1 MTLIKLENIRLD
13 YPVADISH
21 YSLKRLVL
29 DTLTGRR
36 RELDYVR
43 ALDGV
48 NLEIMEGERIGLYGP
63 NGSGKSTLL
72 RLLAGIYPPTE
83 GRLVVNGTLAPL
95 LGLGAGIRPEMSSV
109 DNIQMLLR
117 LESTKPTQQVIDK
130 IWAFTELEDRY
141 RGYPLKTFSSG
152 MQMRVLFAVATYAS
166 RDILLLDEW
175 LSVTD
180 ANFQKKAEE
189 RMNDMVENSRALVI
203 ASHDMG
209 LLRRLCTRIL
219 HMRGGQ
225 IETVETVDP
234 LPQE

>member
-1 MTLIKLENIRLD
+1 
-13 YPVADISH
+13 IS
-21 YSLKRLVL
+21 
-29 DTLTGRR
+29 D
-36 RELDYVR
+36 
-43 ALDGV
+43 
-48 NLEIMEGERIGLYGP
+48 GERIGLYGP

-72 RLLAGIYPPTE
+72 RLLAGIYPPTK
-83 GRLVVNGTLAPL
+83 GTMLGNGTLAPL
-95 LGLGAGIRPEMSSV
+95 LGLGAGIRPDMSSV

-117 LESTKPTQQVIDK
+117 LESTKPTQQLIDQ

-180 ANFQKKAEE
+180 AEFQKKAEE
-189 RMNDMVENSRALVI
+189 RMNEMVNKSRALII

-209 LLRRLCTRIL
+209 LLQRLCTKII
-219 HMRGGQ
+219 HMRSGAIEK
-225 IETVETVDP
+225 IETVDQTP
-234 LPQE
+234 SA